1 MILKIGDLVLGKK
14 PWNEGAYLGVVI
26 GTKTF
31 RTTDTFR
38 IFWLNRDDNQFIPDK
53 KAFLSWEV
61 PNSVKRIDHD
71 RRQ

>member
-1 MILKIGDLVLGKK
+1 MNLEIGDLVLGQK

-26 GTKTF
+26 GAKTF
-31 RTTDTFR
+31 KNRETFR
-38 IFWLNRDDNQFIPDK
+38 IFWLNRNDNQFIPDK

-61 PNSVKRIDHD
+61 PNSVKRISYD